1 MYGQCELATILLKP
15 ENAAAAMMLFR
26 LAAEQNYEEA
36 QCMLGYLSA
45 KDVNP
50 NQDVVEALR
59 WFKLAAA
66 QGLPFAL

>member
-1 MYGQCELATILLKP
+1 MYGQYELATILVNT
-15 ENAAAAMMLFR
+15 NASAAMALFK
-26 LAAEQNYEEA
+26 LAAEQKYEEA
-36 QCMLGYLSA
+36 QGMLGYLSA

>member
-1 MYGQCELATILLKP
+1 MYGQYELATILMKTD
-15 ENAAAAMMLFR
+15 ASSAMVLFR

-50 NQDVVEALR
+50 DQDVVEALR